1 MKKLSWRSWFE
12 EGSLRFLLFLIAWYF
27 VCYVGTTVVPK
38 CFTEPAIAGDS
49 VVPQMAY
56 MMYNTIG
63 GLAAGLLIV
72 FGLGWLKYFK
82 STGSVTL
89 CGITFPRE
97 FIYLLPSGIC
107 TAVIIPGTT
116 LMYSYRGIDVLAAVV
131 FMRGAVIIIGWVV
144 DFLQKRLKILKK
156 IVFWQEHIAVL
167 FAIGAVIL
175 MNAFK
180 DSKGDNLL
188 TSAGATTTFVLYVL
202 AYLIRIFIMN
212 YWRNTREGSAG
223 DNRGYFAVEQVFSAA
238 TLVVVFLMV
247 LWLGAGD
254 SRVEEMRA
262 AIGNINWTAVMSGG
276 PFGLAAFASVFLLM
290 FKGRNATFSALANRT
305 TSLVAGLVGN
315 IILWLHF
322 GLVKDKPGTP
332 ECIGLGLV
340 LIAIV
345 FLALAEYRRFLLK
358 KSQPA

>member
-1 MKKLSWRSWFE
+1 MKNWKSWFE
-12 EGSLRFLLFLIAWYF
+12 EGSLKFLLFLIAWYF

-38 CFTEPAIAGDS
+38 CFTDPAIAGDNM
-49 VVPQMAY
+49 VGQIAY
-56 MMYNTIG
+56 MVYNTIG
-63 GLAAGLLIV
+63 GLTVVLLIV
-72 FGLGWLKYFK
+72 FGFGWLRHFK
-82 STGSVTL
+82 STGSMTL

-131 FMRGAVIIIGWVV
+131 FMRGAVIVIGWVV
-144 DFLQKRLKILKK
+144 DFLQKQFKISKK

-202 AYLIRIFIMN
+202 AYLIRIYIMN

-223 DNRGYFAVEQVFSAA
+223 DNRGYFAVEQIFSAT
-238 TLVVVFLMV
+238 TLVIAFPII

-254 SRVEEMRA
+254 PRVEEMRV
-262 AIGNINWTAVMSGG
+262 AIGNVNWSAVASGA

-322 GLVKDKPGTP
+322 GLEKDKPGTP
-332 ECIGLGLV
+332 ECLGLGLV